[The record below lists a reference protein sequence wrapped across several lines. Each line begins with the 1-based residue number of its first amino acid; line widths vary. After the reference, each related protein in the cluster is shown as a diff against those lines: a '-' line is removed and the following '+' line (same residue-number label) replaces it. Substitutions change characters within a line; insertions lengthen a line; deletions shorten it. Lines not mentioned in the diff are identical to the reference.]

1 MLSSVLEN
9 KYITT
14 ASLHTISEFHTS
26 VSLCKSGDN
35 SKFRW
40 EKLLM
45 ENAASIF
52 WPLEDS
58 QSTCLLSNKKREIKQ
73 PRSSLESKKNI
84 IMPSLS
90 SLSSPNNVC

>member
-9 KYITT
+9 KYKMT
-14 ASLHTISEFHTS
+14 APLHTISGFHTS
-26 VSLCKSGDN
+26 VSLCKSGEN
-35 SKFRW
+35 SEFLW

-58 QSTCLLSNKKREIKQ
+58 CSTYLLSNENAEGSNHTV
-73 PRSSLESKKNI
+73 P
-84 IMPSLS
+84 
-90 SLSSPNNVC
+90 